1 MADIPHNGDI
11 LRNRD
16 GRPIVRVWAWVSG
29 RDGGI
34 KTSASCIREND
45 VPKSATGVAVYFFNA
60 KTRNVFGMD
69 ESPPKPSKGSKLI
82 SREELKQFT
91 VTC

>member
-11 LRNRD
+11 LRDRD

-34 KTSASCIREND
+34 KTSSGCIREAD
-45 VPKSATGVAVYFFNA
+45 VPKSAQAVAVYFFDA
-60 KTRNVFGMD
+60 KTKQVFGMS
-69 ESPPKPSKGSKLI
+69 ERKPSKGTRSI
-82 SREELKQFT
+82 TRDELRQFS